1 LDAWHLF
8 HIGLPYEALK
18 GLGALL
24 FFLSVIGFL
33 YKWWSENLRVTTAQ
47 GAPSQASVSESNQA
61 ALPPV
66 ASSSAS
72 QQVLVP
78 QDAYYLHDPAPGR
91 GYPHKLWIPFKN
103 ESDTDLLVS
112 PARWEKRTAADIAT
126 RRIPE
131 HPWTPEGPEGWEKNS
146 WEWAKSSRPGE
157 PIHVPRGRAIQTWV
171 GLPGPLDENELRRR
185 IMTKRLGTLI
195 IPITIDGQAA
205 TETIKL

>member
-1 LDAWHLF
+1 MPTPLQFFRAHPFIGTGTIAGSAITVGSYFLDAWHLF

-91 GYPHKLWIPFKN
+91 GYPH
-103 ESDTDLLVS
+103 
-112 PARWEKRTAADIAT
+112 
-126 RRIPE
+126 
-131 HPWTPEGPEGWEKNS
+131 
-146 WEWAKSSRPGE
+146 
-157 PIHVPRGRAIQTWV
+157 
-171 GLPGPLDENELRRR
+171 
-185 IMTKRLGTLI
+185 
-195 IPITIDGQAA
+195 
-205 TETIKL
+205 